1 MILMNET
8 THAIYFDGVL
18 LVPMVPKTVDAKA
31 SDLKAQYPHLAAMFD
46 AGDIVTM
53 TKKDAAQAQAD
64 IDSKIATDAQETP
77 AKDGE

>member
-1 MILMNET
+1 MILMNKT

-18 LVPMVPKTVDAKA
+18 LVPMVPKTVDAKV
-31 SDLKAQYPHLAAMFD
+31 SDLKTQYPHLAAMFD

-64 IDSKIATDAQETP
+64 IDSKIADAQEAP

>member
-1 MILMNET
+1 MILMNKT
-8 THAIYFDGVL
+8 THAIYFDGTS
-18 LVPMVPKTVDAKA
+18 LVPMVPKTVDAKV
-31 SDLKAQYPHLAAMFD
+31 SDLKAQYPDIAAAFD

-64 IDSKIATDAQETP
+64 IDSKMQADAQEEP